1 MDSTS
6 RLDYA
11 LFQLTPT
18 RTRFDLVLFYGGNSE
33 KLASGLFEPFI
44 SHLKFA
50 RDEISKGGYSIT
62 LRPPSH
68 AAPWF
73 TKATFE
79 RFVRFVSTPAVL
91 ERFVS
96 IEKEIVQIEVSIH
109 ANESSNTDEPGQ
121 LDQGSGSVANGLT
134 RKSTESSK
142 LKSELERANDSIHEE
157 NSRIQLQRLLETRR
171 VLLRKEQAMAYARG
185 LVAGFQMDNIDDLI
199 SFAYAYGAS
208 RLREACVNFKEL
220 CKKKHGDGLWME
232 ELAAMEACSPAEL
245 SFLGTS
251 GIVLMNEAS
260 GPNQN
265 VLLNFTNLCGDA
277 SKDSTASNASSD
289 GKKDDNLPASVSK
302 VQIPV
307 TWQNQLPPY
316 MYSFQGPI
324 HQLPPYQGYPFSP
337 PMHPHYAGNM
347 QWPPNMRANYHNNQ
361 KSSLRKEE
369 FLNRKDYESGEDR
382 RTESS
387 DSDIES
393 DSDSNIQQDNKN
405 SSTEHSNKKKH
416 RKKSSKTVVIRNI
429 NYITPERR
437 NGEKGGD
444 SDESSS
450 EEDEFLDEESLRKKV
465 DDAVGLLKKSRKA
478 NSSCHKKID
487 ANKSVHVANGSND
500 AIDQDS
506 GGNSVEHS
514 SKKGKG
520 KGKDNWD
527 AFQNLLMRVEEK
539 TDDRVETLCSMDVQD
554 EHLILR
560 SSEGG
565 ISSTTT
571 PAVDQESEKDLKKH
585 IIATD
590 SFVVTDREGGS
601 EGRVKLEDFENGE
614 NFRSVLKSEDCTDA
628 DLLFSR
634 RSEEPVLGI
643 GDTVSTCASES
654 STIKTVMCEDCFI
667 VNHSGKKENEKGTN
681 GQTIFDGDCVLPVGD
696 NLHGEKHKKDVLIDD
711 SLMIQARSVTD
722 DLYEPQWKMDI
733 RMDVDL
739 TSAASPGDGAANG
752 SQDKHEVYEPNDL
765 CMVLERESEFQS
777 SKDSW
782 SMDYGIDVSFEE
794 ANKRCSVAEVKLSDD
809 NLVKNNEVNGTK
821 HQGKEAR
828 SKVPHGSIRKS
839 KPELMSKSRK
849 PSLVSRPG
857 VQKSKLEKEE
867 EIRKKMEE
875 LLIQRQKRI
884 AERTAANGLAPTASK
899 KAPSQSRTAKGP
911 IKSDT
916 NNIPAATRET
926 NRIGC
931 VKIRAT

>member
-1 MDSTS
+1 M
-6 RLDYA
+6 
-11 LFQLTPT
+11 
-18 RTRFDLVLFYGGNSE
+18 
-33 KLASGLFEPFI
+33 
-44 SHLKFA
+44 
-50 RDEISKGGYSIT
+50 
-62 LRPPSH
+62 
-68 AAPWF
+68 
-73 TKATFE
+73 
-79 RFVRFVSTPAVL
+79 
-91 ERFVS
+91 
-96 IEKEIVQIEVSIH
+96 
-109 ANESSNTDEPGQ
+109 
-121 LDQGSGSVANGLT
+121 
-134 RKSTESSK
+134 
-142 LKSELERANDSIHEE
+142 
-157 NSRIQLQRLLETRR
+157 
-171 VLLRKEQAMAYARG
+171 
-185 LVAGFQMDNIDDLI
+185 
-199 SFAYAYGAS
+199 
-208 RLREACVNFKEL
+208 
-220 CKKKHGDGLWME
+220 
-232 ELAAMEACSPAEL
+232 
-245 SFLGTS
+245 
-251 GIVLMNEAS
+251 
-260 GPNQN
+260 
-265 VLLNFTNLCGDA
+265 
-277 SKDSTASNASSD
+277 
-289 GKKDDNLPASVSK
+289 
-302 VQIPV
+302 QIPV

-382 RTESS
+382 QTESS

-393 DSDSNIQQDNKN
+393 DSDSNIQQENKN
-405 SSTEHSNKKKH
+405 SSTVHSYKKKH

-429 NYITPERR
+429 NYIAPERR
-437 NGEKGGD
+437 NGEKGVD

-500 AIDQDS
+500 
-506 GGNSVEHS
+506 
-514 SKKGKG
+514 
-520 KGKDNWD
+520 NWD

-539 TDDRVETLCSMDVQD
+539 TDDRVETLCSMDVQY

-601 EGRVKLEDFENGE
+601 EGRVKFEDFENGQ
-614 NFRSVLKSEDCTDA
+614 NFRSVLKREDCTDA
-628 DLLFSR
+628 DLLFSW

-643 GDTVSTCASES
+643 GDIVSTCASES
-654 STIKTVMCEDCFI
+654 STIKTVKCEDWFI
-667 VNHSGKKENEKGTN
+667 VNQLGKKESEKGTN

-696 NLHGEKHKKDVLIDD
+696 NLHSEKHKKDVLVDD

-722 DLYEPQWKMDI
+722 DLNEPQWKLDI

-739 TSAASPGDGAANG
+739 TSAASPGDIAANG
-752 SQDKHEVYEPNDL
+752 SQDKLEVYEPNDL
-765 CMVLERESEFQS
+765 CVVLERESEFQS

-794 ANKRCSVAEVKLSDD
+794 ANQRCSVAEVKLSDD
-809 NLVKNNEVNGTK
+809 NPVKNNEVNGTK

-828 SKVPHGSIRKS
+828 SKVPRGSIEKS

-857 VQKSKLEKEE
+857 VQKSKLEKVV
-867 EIRKKMEE
+867 I
-875 LLIQRQKRI
+875 
-884 AERTAANGLAPTASK
+884 S
-899 KAPSQSRTAKGP
+899 
-911 IKSDT
+911 
-916 NNIPAATRET
+916 
-926 NRIGC
+926 C
-931 VKIRAT
+931 